1 MTKMDFNTD
10 SVSTWTTSLESYLKT
25 LGENSLCLSVL
36 HQQSEE
42 HYSRLSI
49 FIDLPVII
57 LSTLCGSLTLSA
69 KNMFGEELEND
80 ALKIVG
86 GLSLFTAIL
95 GTVQSYFS
103 FNRAAENHRISQI
116 QYSQLYRFIKVQ
128 LGLPRAQR
136 LPAKDLL
143 KVTMQSFER
152 LSETSNLISK
162 KIAEDFKKKYKKE
175 QNISRPSVVNGLETI
190 KIHKEQKIDE
200 DIIEVNEEN
209 IEEDII
215 EVKEEDIE

>member
-10 SVSTWTTSLESYLKT
+10 SVSTWTTSLESYFKT

-162 KIAEDFKKKYKKE
+162 KIAEDFKKKYKKD
-175 QNISRPSVVNGLETI
+175 QISRPSVVNGLETI
-190 KIHKEQKIDE
+190 KIHTEEKIDE
-200 DIIEVNEEN
+200 DIIKVKEEN
-209 IEEDII
+209 IEEGLI
-215 EVKEEDIE
+215 EVKEEEIE

>member
-1 MTKMDFNTD
+1 MSNMDFPTD
-10 SVSTWTTSLESYLKT
+10 SVSTWTSSLESYLKT

-42 HYSRLSI
+42 HYSKLSI

-57 LSTLCGSLTLSA
+57 LSTICGSLTLSA

-162 KIAEDFKKKYKKE
+162 KIAEDFKKKYKKD
-175 QNISRPSVVNGLETI
+175 QISRPSVVNGLETI
-190 KIHKEQKIDE
+190 KIHTEEKIDE
-200 DIIEVNEEN
+200 DIIKVKEEN
-209 IEEDII
+209 IEEGLI
-215 EVKEEDIE
+215 EVKEEEIE

>member
-1 MTKMDFNTD
+1 M
-10 SVSTWTTSLESYLKT
+10 
-25 LGENSLCLSVL
+25 SVL

-42 HYSRLSI
+42 HYSKLSI

-103 FNRAAENHRISQI
+103 FNRKAENHRISQI
-116 QYSQLYRFIKVQ
+116 QYSQLYRFLKVQ
-128 LGLPRAQR
+128 LGLPRTQR
-136 LPAKDLL
+136 IPPKDLL

-152 LSETSNLISK
+152 LSETSSLISK

-175 QNISRPSVVNGLETI
+175 TNIARPEVVNGLEII
-190 KIHKEQKIDE
+190 KIHEEEKIE
-200 DIIEVNEEN
+200 EGIVEVKEN
-209 IEEDII
+209 IEEGIV
-215 EVKEEDIE
+215 EVKKDDIDEETKLF

>member
-1 MTKMDFNTD
+1 MSNMDFPTD
-10 SVSTWTTSLESYLKT
+10 SVSTWTSSLESYLKT

-162 KIAEDFKKKYKKE
+162 KIAEDFKKKYKKD
-175 QNISRPSVVNGLETI
+175 QISRPSVVNGLETI
-190 KIHKEQKIDE
+190 KIHTEEKIDE
-200 DIIEVNEEN
+200 DIIKVKEEN
-209 IEEDII
+209 IEEGLI
-215 EVKEEDIE
+215 EVKEEEIE